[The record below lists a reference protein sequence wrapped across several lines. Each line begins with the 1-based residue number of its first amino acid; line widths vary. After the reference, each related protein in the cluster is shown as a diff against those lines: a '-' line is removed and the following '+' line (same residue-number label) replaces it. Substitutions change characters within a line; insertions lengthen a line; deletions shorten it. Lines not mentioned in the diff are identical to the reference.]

1 MSVRKRVTE
10 PDNRGWAGGGSS
22 GRAFV
27 LGGICP
33 GAFVRWCVYPHT
45 VFCLLAKVCKETDVE
60 RMFAGNSTA
69 PVTAKLRVPST
80 VIARKLPKIL
90 GGTVRTIMRL
100 AWE

>member
-1 MSVRKRVTE
+1 
-10 PDNRGWAGGGSS
+10 
-22 GRAFV
+22 
-27 LGGICP
+27 
-33 GAFVRWCVYPHT
+33 
-45 VFCLLAKVCKETDVE
+45 
-60 RMFAGNSTA
+60 MFAGNSTA